1 MKTVNQETPEKIV
14 ASIFRP
20 QSAVDINYLKN
31 TLKPETFAKVR
42 ENALGQLLTD
52 AVSVGS
58 LKSTAKLS
66 DIFKPNQ
73 FRNAMESYG
82 DETLEAMF
90 GKEQLLAFKAF
101 QQSLDLQV
109 GAAKGLTAGGIVAGA
124 IGAQALN
131 ISLLPTIVGLKVFAN
146 VMSNPRIVRLMAR
159 TDTSATIQV
168 IDAFEKALRLTAAQS
183 IQEEAGQVES
193 SVIQEIRQ
201 QTESPENQSAAEEL
215 RGQVEQVTKPL
226 LNAIPDLP
234 DIMPTN
240 PTAQNTQAP
249 ISRSLLGGSS
259 LNEDIAQSLGRLS

>member
-1 MKTVNQETPEKIV
+1 MKPYK
-14 ASIFRP
+14 R
-20 QSAVDINYLKN
+20 IN
-31 TLKPETFAKVR
+31 PETGVEEIVDTFSLIQ
-42 ENALGQLLTD
+42 ENAMGQLLTD
-52 AVSVGS
+52 AVSVGK
-58 LKSTAKLS
+58 LKTSAKLS

-73 FRNAMESYG
+73 FRNALESYG

-90 GKEQLLAFKAF
+90 GKEQLIAFKAL

-131 ISLLPTIVGLKVFAN
+131 ISLMPTILGLKVFSL
-146 VMSNPRIVRLMAR
+146 VFSNPRIVKLMAN
-159 TDTSATIQV
+159 TDTGSVMAV
-168 IDAFEKALRLTAAQS
+168 LEAFTQAARLAGAKNIYDSTSGVKES
-183 IQEEAGQVES
+183 ITQEM
-193 SVIQEIRQ
+193 RQ
-201 QTESPENQSAAEEL
+201 QIESPENQSAAEEL

-240 PTAQNTQAP
+240 PTAQNNQAP

-259 LNEDIAQSLGRLS
+259 LNEDIAQSLGRLA